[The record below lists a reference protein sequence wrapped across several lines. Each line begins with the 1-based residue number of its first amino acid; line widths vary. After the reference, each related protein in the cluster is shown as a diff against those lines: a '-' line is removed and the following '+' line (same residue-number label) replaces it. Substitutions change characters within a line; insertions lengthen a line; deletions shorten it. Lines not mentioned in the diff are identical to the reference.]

1 MHIPKITP
9 EEFYAACRDLGLPNT
24 AIAVTTLAQ
33 YFFSHYPDRK
43 KYCPRLLLRSFKR
56 QSLAYVRIARAMQAP
71 PPSELLP

>member
-1 MHIPKITP
+1 MHIPTITP

-33 YFFSHYPDRK
+33 YFFSQHPNRE

-56 QSLAYVRIARAMQAP
+56 QALAYIRLARATQVP
-71 PPSELLP
+71 PHSELLP